1 MISTASVDANPM
13 LPPIRRRL
21 SSTATSAIAT
31 AAPNSSTRLA
41 WNAVRSTVIVESP

>member
-1 MISTASVDANPM
+1 M
-13 LPPIRRRL
+13 LPPISRRL